1 MTTTT
6 TTAPGLTG
14 GRKAALTLALVL
26 VAGFGVAVVAVHPV
40 VDPTAFTDR
49 VGGHWTCTATG
60 TYAGHTELACQ
71 GGPDKF
77 WSWTKRRGTGEVFA
91 VDDGPGKV
99 HFFDAADATTAATD
113 VEAIPD
119 LAVTAK
125 G

>member
-6 TTAPGLTG
+6 TAAGLTV
-14 GRKAALTLALVL
+14 GRKAVLALALVL
-26 VAGFGVAVVAVHPV
+26 VAGFGVAFAAVHPT
-40 VDPTAFTDR
+40 VDPTAYTDR

-71 GGPDKF
+71 GGPEKF